1 MKIGE
6 YEQMMAYLT
15 RPGFKDGTEKIVEPP
30 KSMQMDTT
38 TSNPIPDY
46 DINDFRKDAE
56 IFVLAY
62 HNNTL
67 PRADIADKLNAF
79 AQKGVD
85 AGTFSMQ
92 DAGVMVR
99 RLIGEVKDRAQKQR
113 LRDVVPEGIG
123 RKEFAKGTGGR
134 PRADVPGLEE
144 EVKKLFDQGLSTNQV
159 LKNLKEKPEFEKV
172 SEGVVKRIKKEFNL
186 GAKSADLLSSQAD
199 KYNKLKELIEQSN
212 NQLKF
217 VDLRTLRERVGLPR
231 KAAPTDK
238 ANMEKFNVPKLD
250 SAQDKV
256 RKGFQKII
264 SNPNIPVEEVF
275 DISTKIGQSTNL
287 SPASVSQFLQDIPEY
302 QDFKPTA
309 LKLQSPA
316 FKAKIVNKNKTLSDI
331 IEMADQVPVSGTTL
345 SGANT
350 PERFIINSVTRHIN
364 QGGDKVKW
372 VKAPG
377 TIDRQGNLITEAD
390 SVFRYK
396 GKDYNYYDLVA
407 KGSDM
412 KEFKEV
418 YETYDKLDDLLS
430 KEVVDP
436 TTKQKITFKEL
447 MQKAYNKGAN
457 FSATSNPYEIDHFDT
472 VKNNPFSN
480 LRILPYRINRV
491 QGALQNKAIQ
501 AKEGF
506 LKPET
511 AKMYTPEKIKN
522 YLQKSGYNFPK
533 DPNKLFEDEVKLA
546 NDILV
551 KDRKLKTPIQIGKD
565 IEAKKFNKL
574 LEIPG
579 VTTASKIDRPQ
590 SALDRESFKR
600 FNEKFKPRG
609 MSLGAMGDIPMAK
622 EILKKDFEKLKSI
635 FGSKAARQIAGT
647 TLKGAGSVYPFEML
661 FMGDMQQQGL
671 YPKEMALDIG
681 TLGLGT
687 IFKDIK
693 EKFDYV
699 KSKGLGDEL
708 QSAFRKQTINQQA
721 RPTLGGAE
729 GMFQEQT
736 LTPDE
741 EAALRAYNLDA
752 QNIIDMRRS
761 YQADE
766 YRKTDEAFGFDD
778 PMMRTGAMDGGIMR
792 LGFADGPEDPSKRK
806 FMKIMGGLASIP
818 ILGKFFKVAEKAA
831 PLINKIKTPDAV
843 GKPEWFDTLV
853 NKVIQKGTDMTKQFA
868 TKEREIVYGTKISD
882 DEYVRVVQD
891 LDDDVVRIE
900 YDSPTNVG
908 QDTVVLQVK
917 AGKMDEATGKK
928 PRDEFQ
934 ASEVEPAYVGG
945 PEDTDMEFVGE
956 NSGPG
961 IKFLE
966 SDVSNLQQFATGKK
980 LTKEEAA
987 KAKKRKE
994 FVEKINED
1002 NYEAAEHLAG
1012 KYGDGPE
1019 PDYDDFID

>member
-1 MKIGE
+1 MKVGE
-6 YEQMMAYLT
+6 FKQMMAYIT

-30 KSMQMDTT
+30 KSMQIDTT
-38 TSNPIPDY
+38 TSNPISDY

-79 AQKGVD
+79 AKKGVD
-85 AGTFSMQ
+85 AGTFTEQ

-123 RKEFAKGTGGR
+123 TVDRDNLAPGGR
-134 PRADVPGLEE
+134 PRADVPGLED
-144 EVKKLFDQGLSTNQV
+144 EVKKLFNQGLSTNQV

-256 RKGFQKII
+256 RKGFNRII
-264 SNPNIPVEEVF
+264 SNPNVPVEEVF

-418 YETYDKLDDLLS
+418 YETYEKLDDLLS

-491 QGALQNKAIQ
+491 QGALEGKAIQ

-522 YLQKSGYNFPK
+522 YLQKSGYNFTK
-533 DPNKLFEDEVKLA
+533 DINKLFDDEVKLA

-565 IEAKKFNKL
+565 IEAKKFDKL

-579 VTTASKIDRPQ
+579 VTTASQIDRPQ
-590 SALDRESFKR
+590 SALEREAFER
-600 FNEKFKPRG
+600 FNN
-609 MSLGAMGDIPMAK
+609 
-622 EILKKDFEKLKSI
+622 KLKSQRGFI
-635 FGSKAARQIAGT
+635 DPRLLGADKVAAGIDKVADVAKLYGPAAGKIAQT
-647 TLKGAGSVYPFEML
+647 TLRGAGSVVPFETL
-661 FMGDMQQQGL
+661 FLGDYQKQG
-671 YPKEMALDIG
+671 YSPQEMALNLG
-681 TLGLGT
+681 TLGIGT

-729 GMFQEQT
+729 GIFKEQN

-741 EAALRAYNLDA
+741 EAALRAYNIDA
-752 QNIIDMRRS
+752 QNIIDMRRD
-761 YQADE
+761 YQAGE
-766 YRKTDEAFGFDD
+766 YEKTDKAFGFDD
-778 PMMRTGAMDGGIMR
+778 PMMRGGAMDGGIMR
-792 LGFADGPEDPSKRK
+792 LNLSV
-806 FMKIMGGLASIP
+806 GGIAS
-818 ILGKFFKVAEKAA
+818 LFRKAA
-831 PLINKIKTPDAV
+831 KVSEILNRLKNST
-843 GKPEWFDTLV
+843 FDMFNNV
-853 NKVIQKGTDMTKQFA
+853 RMFGDQKGIEKNLQGFTNAPNKNRKTNALENLEELKLNVPE
-868 TKEREIVYGTKISD
+868 KYH
-882 DEYVRVVQD
+882 QD
-891 LDDDVVRIE
+891 LDIMVKSIE
-900 YDSPTNVG
+900 QNNFETAFQQYKKFEKDLDPSLKFENIPQEYFPMIDPLNDSFVITGPRESF
-908 QDTVVLQVK
+908 K
-917 AGKMDEATGKK
+917 APRYSFRTTMELDPKTKKPTGKYQREK
-928 PRDEFQ
+928 LEIFDPETGTFRE
-934 ASEVEPAYVGG
+934 EGKVVGVTT
-945 PEDTDMEFVGE
+945 E
-956 NSGPG
+956 
-961 IKFLE
+961 K
-966 SDVSNLQQFATGKK
+966 GKEG
-980 LTKEEAA
+980 L
-987 KAKKRKE
+987 
-994 FVEKINED
+994 N
-1002 NYEAAEHLAG
+1002 
-1012 KYGDGPE
+1012 
-1019 PDYDDFID
+1019 